1 MATMRVHQLAKELDL
16 NSKQLISHLKKLGID
31 AKNHMSTLSE
41 DDVERVKHF
50 LFPPSADKIIEE
62 RLKPTLIRRRRK
74 ADEKPPEAETVEE
87 LKEAVLPPPAAE
99 MLPQVVGET
108 PSSPPPSESIE
119 TLSAAQEAERQVEKR
134 VEKKPEKE
142 PEKEVK
148 IISKKAVIA
157 EEEEEVQRGIKKR
170 KIQRERF
177 TVDAGIPTRKLTSI
191 SSKDFREDAEPQEER
206 SRIYKPSPLRKKK
219 ALALVKPK
227 RTEITTPKA
236 IKRKIKVV
244 GEITVGQLAKRMSIK
259 VGEVIKRL
267 MNLGVRA
274 TMNETIDLDAASLAA
289 HEFGYA
295 IECVPIEAEQ
305 ILREKKKDSPETLL
319 PRAPIV
325 TVMGHIDHGKT
336 SLLDAIRQSNI
347 IEQEAGGITQHIG
360 AYHVKS
366 DRGDIVFIDTP
377 GHEAFTTMRA
387 RGAKATD
394 IVVLV
399 VAADEGVMPQTIEAI
414 DHAKAAQV
422 PIIVAINKI
431 DKPNANPEKIIQS
444 LAEYGI
450 MPESWGGDTLYAE
463 ISAKF
468 KKGIENLLEIILL
481 QAEMLELKVNPHKPA
496 KGTVIE
502 AKLDKNHGPV
512 ATILVQEGTLT
523 LGDMFIAGVHYGKA
537 RMLIDDAG
545 NKLSQTGP
553 STPVQVLGLSGVP
566 QAGDTFTVVDE
577 EKKARQAVTYFQQ
590 KKREKELTETSKVT
604 LEGLYN
610 KIQEGTI
617 KELTVIIKAD
627 VHGSL
632 EVLSQS
638 LQELGNK
645 NVKIT
650 IIHSAVG
657 SISQSDVM
665 LASASQAI
673 IIGFGVKPDA
683 KAKQL
688 AEQEKV
694 DIRFYNII
702 YEVIS
707 DVTMALE
714 GLLAPTLVEKLCGRA
729 EVKQLFHVSKI
740 GTVGGSMVLEGKI
753 IRNSTARVLRNSSQ
767 IHQGKFSSLKRFKDD
782 VREVESGYECG
793 IGIEG
798 FDALEVGDII
808 ESYLTE
814 EIATKL

>member
-1 MATMRVHQLAKELDL
+1 
-16 NSKQLISHLKKLGID
+16 
-31 AKNHMSTLSE
+31 
-41 DDVERVKHF
+41 
-50 LFPPSADKIIEE
+50 
-62 RLKPTLIRRRRK
+62 
-74 ADEKPPEAETVEE
+74 
-87 LKEAVLPPPAAE
+87 
-99 MLPQVVGET
+99 
-108 PSSPPPSESIE
+108 
-119 TLSAAQEAERQVEKR
+119 
-134 VEKKPEKE
+134 
-142 PEKEVK
+142 
-148 IISKKAVIA
+148 
-157 EEEEEVQRGIKKR
+157 
-170 KIQRERF
+170 
-177 TVDAGIPTRKLTSI
+177 
-191 SSKDFREDAEPQEER
+191 
-206 SRIYKPSPLRKKK
+206 
-219 ALALVKPK
+219 
-227 RTEITTPKA
+227 
-236 IKRKIKVV
+236 
-244 GEITVGQLAKRMSIK
+244 
-259 VGEVIKRL
+259 
-267 MNLGVRA
+267 
-274 TMNETIDLDAASLAA
+274 
-289 HEFGYA
+289 
-295 IECVPIEAEQ
+295 
-305 ILREKKKDSPETLL
+305 
-319 PRAPIV
+319 
-325 TVMGHIDHGKT
+325 
-336 SLLDAIRQSNI
+336 
-347 IEQEAGGITQHIG
+347 
-360 AYHVKS
+360 
-366 DRGDIVFIDTP
+366 
-377 GHEAFTTMRA
+377 
-387 RGAKATD
+387 
-394 IVVLV
+394 
-399 VAADEGVMPQTIEAI
+399 
-414 DHAKAAQV
+414 
-422 PIIVAINKI
+422 
-431 DKPNANPEKIIQS
+431 
-444 LAEYGI
+444 
-450 MPESWGGDTLYAE
+450 
-463 ISAKF
+463 
-468 KKGIENLLEIILL
+468 
-481 QAEMLELKVNPHKPA
+481 
-496 KGTVIE
+496 
-502 AKLDKNHGPV
+502 
-512 ATILVQEGTLT
+512 
-523 LGDMFIAGVHYGKA
+523 
-537 RMLIDDAG
+537 MLIDDAG

-566 QAGDTFTVVDE
+566 QAGDAFTVVDE
-577 EKKARQAVTYFQQ
+577 ERKARQAVTYFQQ

-610 KIQEGTI
+610 QIQEGTI

-729 EVKQLFHVSKI
+729 ELKQLFHVSKI

-753 IRNSTARVLRNSSQ
+753 IRNSTARVLRNGSQ